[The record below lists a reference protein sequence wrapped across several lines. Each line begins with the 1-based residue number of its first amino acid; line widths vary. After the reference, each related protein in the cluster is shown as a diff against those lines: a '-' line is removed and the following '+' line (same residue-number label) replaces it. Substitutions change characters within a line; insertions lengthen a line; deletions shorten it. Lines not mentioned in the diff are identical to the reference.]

1 MTEFTKAE
9 QKVLDKSGPFEAIKI
24 DSASYYNNYRILMI
38 TNDKNKGSRLKPCQT
53 ESNSPWSIQ

>member
-24 DSASYYNNYRILMI
+24 DSAQYYNNYRILMI
-38 TNDKNKGSRLKPCQT
+38 TNDKNKRLET
-53 ESNSPWSIQ
+53 ETM

>member
-24 DSASYYNNYRILMI
+24 DSAQYYNNYRILMI
-38 TNDKNKGSRLKPCQT
+38 TNDKNHERLET
-53 ESNSPWSIQ
+53 ETMSNGK